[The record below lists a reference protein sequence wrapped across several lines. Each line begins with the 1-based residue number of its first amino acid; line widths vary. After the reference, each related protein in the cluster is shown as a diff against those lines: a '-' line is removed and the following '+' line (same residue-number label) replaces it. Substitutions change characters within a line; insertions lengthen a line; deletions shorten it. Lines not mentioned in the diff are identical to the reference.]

1 MLEKS
6 PQTVC
11 KGRSES
17 GDTQHPRLM
26 AKGEQASGKHLRGFA
41 HSLFGLYLVLNT
53 LNMYNTHFKNNLSSV
68 RNYFLNTLAVKA
80 CGNTTM
86 RKRAIAC
93 KPEEVRVL
101 WFGQARPPSGARG
114 LQRPFAGAHRT
125 GRPGAPDQRLGFMAT
140 RLELLRPIGPCVQ
153 PELPAS
159 D

>member
-53 LNMYNTHFKNNLSSV
+53 LNMYNTHFKNNLSRV

-114 LQRPFAGAHRT
+114 LQRPLCRGALHGPAWRSRPATWLHGDSAGAPET
-125 GRPGAPDQRLGFMAT
+125 NWT
-140 RLELLRPIGPCVQ
+140 LRS
-153 PELPAS
+153 A
-159 D
+159 